1 MIYMHLVEFE
11 AEEDTSRI
19 AKNIKEAQELV
30 DVGFEYVCDFNEE
43 GKLFRKRK

>member
-1 MIYMHLVEFE
+1 MIYTHLIECE
-11 AEEDTSRI
+11 AEEYTSKI

-30 DVGFEYVCDFNEE
+30 DVGFEYVCDYHEE